1 MKHQKKKNHD
11 PRRLERIDPYDIKR
25 PLPSPTRASTKSYI
39 RGDIRPRRRPIITA
53 LIIVIFVLI
62 PI

>member
-25 PLPSPTRASTKSYI
+25 QLPSPSRTSTKSYI
-39 RGDIRPRRRPIITA
+39 RGDIRPRRRACSLTVLLIVVII
-53 LIIVIFVLI
+53 LLL
-62 PI
+62 

>member
-25 PLPSPTRASTKSYI
+25 PLPSPSRTSTKSYI
-39 RGDIRPRRRPIITA
+39 RGDIRPRRSHTFA
-53 LIIVIFVLI
+53 VLLIIVIILLL
-62 PI
+62 

>member
-25 PLPSPTRASTKSYI
+25 PLPSPTRTSTKSYI
-39 RGDIRPRRRPIITA
+39 RRDIRPRRSRTFA
-53 LIIVIFVLI
+53 VLLIIVIILLL
-62 PI
+62 

>member
-25 PLPSPTRASTKSYI
+25 PLPSPTRTSTKSYI
-39 RGDIRPRRRPIITA
+39 RGDIRPRRPRPFA
-53 LIIVIFVLI
+53 VLLIIVIILLL
-62 PI
+62 